1 MRNDFQIRENLRLNS
16 INDSILIQSEDKKV
30 FTKKDFKK
38 VMDFIYNISINS
50 DFHYTQQLYQKLLH
64 TYYETN
70 DKKQNIV
77 KLKVVKGGQND

>member
-1 MRNDFQIRENLRLNS
+1 
-16 INDSILIQSEDKKV
+16 
-30 FTKKDFKK
+30 
-38 VMDFIYNISINS
+38 MDFIYNISINS

>member
-1 MRNDFQIRENLRLNS
+1 MLSDLNKNKEIFDLLSKNL
-16 INDSILIQSEDKKV
+16 
-30 FTKKDFKK
+30 TKKDFKK

-50 DFHYTQQLYQKLLH
+50 DFHYTQQLYQKLLY

>member
-1 MRNDFQIRENLRLNS
+1 MLSDLNKNKEIFDLLSKNL
-16 INDSILIQSEDKKV
+16 
-30 FTKKDFKK
+30 TKKDFKK

-64 TYYETN
+64 TYYETD

-77 KLKVVKGGQND
+77 KLKVVKGGQDDQKQLR